1 MPSFC
6 ASKGRYHFEAH
17 DLKKSKVPTSTKGL
31 GVPTSTKGLGV
42 PTSIK
47 CTTDA
52 TRVVAPLHVHTITN
66 TMSATTAFFAVRAPV
81 RVSVAQRP
89 TQVRARALRAP
100 VDSSRR
106 SDR

>member
-17 DLKKSKVPTSTKGL
+17 DLKKSKVPTSI
-31 GVPTSTKGLGV
+31 KGLGV

-106 SDR
+106 SDRR

>member
-17 DLKKSKVPTSTKGL
+17 DLKKSKVPTSI
-31 GVPTSTKGLGV
+31 KGLGV

>member
-17 DLKKSKVPTSTKGL
+17 DLKKSKGPTSI
-31 GVPTSTKGLGV
+31 KGLGV

>member
-17 DLKKSKVPTSTKGL
+17 DLKKSKVPTSI
-31 GVPTSTKGLGV
+31 KGLGV

-66 TMSATTAFFAVRAPV
+66 TMSATTAFFAVRAP
-81 RVSVAQRP
+81 SASP
-89 TQVRARALRAP
+89 SLSAPLGCALARSAP
-100 VDSSRR
+100 PSTPRDAVID
-106 SDR
+106 DDDDDDD